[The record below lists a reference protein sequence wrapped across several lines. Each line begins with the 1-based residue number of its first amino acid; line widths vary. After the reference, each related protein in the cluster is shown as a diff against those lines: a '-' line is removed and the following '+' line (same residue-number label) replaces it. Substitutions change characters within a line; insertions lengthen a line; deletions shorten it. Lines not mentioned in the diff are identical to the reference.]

1 MPIKELVKDIIM
13 VILLI
18 CGMGC
23 LMSAKISF
31 QRRQMT
37 TPDNAWS
44 PKEKELRRIG
54 YGIMIADVIIAGFIN
69 F

>member
-1 MPIKELVKDIIM
+1 MLKNILM

-18 CGMGC
+18 CGMLC
-23 LMSAKISF
+23 LMAAKISF
-31 QRRQMT
+31 QQRQLI

-44 PKEKELRRIG
+44 QREKQLRKIG
-54 YGIMIADVIIAGFIN
+54 YGILIFDVIIAGFIN

>member
-1 MPIKELVKDIIM
+1 MPITEIIKNIIM

-31 QRRQMT
+31 QRRQMVA
-37 TPDNAWS
+37 PDNAWS
-44 PKEKELRRIG
+44 QRENQLRKIG
-54 YGIMIADVIIAGFIN
+54 YGILIADVIIAGFIN

>member
-1 MPIKELVKDIIM
+1 MLKNIIM

-18 CGMGC
+18 CGMAC

-31 QRRQMT
+31 QQRQMT

-44 PKEKELRRIG
+44 PKEKKLRWIG
-54 YGIMIADVIIAGFIN
+54 YGILIADVVIAGFIN

>member
-1 MPIKELVKDIIM
+1 MLKNIIM

-18 CGMGC
+18 CGMLF
-23 LMSAKISF
+23 LMAAKISF
-31 QRRQMT
+31 QQRQMT

-44 PKEKELRRIG
+44 PKEKQQRIIG
-54 YGIMIADVIIAGFIN
+54 YGILIADVIIAGFIN